1 MMVALW
7 VVIGVTFVVAVLA
20 CHSPSTRDHEK
31 LEERVNT
38 LSSKMH
44 DQEKLL
50 SVLGG
55 LVYTCDW
62 CGEKKL
68 VADGKPEYAG
78 GSESVSVGWMTPVR
92 LGYNYR
98 APQCYC
104 PSCADALRKGLC
116 GKKGG
121 K

>member
-1 MMVALW
+1 MDALW

-20 CHSPSTRDHEK
+20 CHSSSTRDHEK

-78 GSESVSVGWMTPVR
+78 GSEGVSVGWMTPVR

-104 PSCADALRKGLC
+104 PSCAEALREGLC
-116 GKKGG
+116 KKKGG